1 MWKLEEVE
9 LAEDPSSWHPQT
21 VCLIPRELLCK
32 LMTPNLVEDFF
43 FFHFARFT
51 ISCMCVGV
59 AGGLVGVGLTKNRGS
74 PKTPAL
80 SGSFHLCS
88 SARTTYFLL
97 S

>member
-43 FFHFARFT
+43 FFTLPDLQFPA
-51 ISCMCVGV
+51 SVS
-59 AGGLVGVGLTKNRGS
+59 ALPADSLV
-74 PKTPAL
+74 
-80 SGSFHLCS
+80 
-88 SARTTYFLL
+88 SA
-97 S
+97 